1 MERRCLPF
9 IDERHLE
16 RIGFGFKGAI
26 VGGESRNLGEQRRGR
41 KVRNARLFAR
51 SRELSHRS
59 VSILPRVFVE
69 RGKKEGRRGG
79 GARGKDRKKKKKNG
93 HVSMQKHPAARI
105 SPLLIFPATFERS
118 PLASSVSSFL
128 SPLPLSPRPMENGR
142 RERRGEGREG
152 GREREREGQREILL
166 KG

>member
-1 MERRCLPF
+1 M
-9 IDERHLE
+9 
-16 RIGFGFKGAI
+16 
-26 VGGESRNLGEQRRGR
+26 GEQRRAR

-59 VSILPRVFVE
+59 VSILPSGRVFVE
-69 RGKKEGRRGG
+69 RERGWRGRGEE
-79 GARGKDRKKKKKNG
+79 KIEKKNEG

-128 SPLPLSPRPMENGR
+128 SPLSSLLDSRKMAD
-142 RERRGEGREG
+142 EG
-152 GREREREGQREILL
+152 GGGGRANSPQRLVHSEFASHPFQHLW
-166 KG
+166 

>member
-1 MERRCLPF
+1 MFPPHFPQYLTCITTFHLDKKINWSYYIRVTNPCNNVRRRTRLPSIYKQGKDWKLVSKKKRKREPEVERRCLPF

-69 RGKKEGRRGG
+69 RGKKRRGG
-79 GARGKDRKKKKKNG
+79 SERK
-93 HVSMQKHPAARI
+93 R
-105 SPLLIFPATFERS
+105 
-118 PLASSVSSFL
+118 
-128 SPLPLSPRPMENGR
+128 
-142 RERRGEGREG
+142 
-152 GREREREGQREILL
+152 
-166 KG
+166 